1 MIVKL
6 AVVAPA
12 ATVTVAGT
20 VAHALF
26 DESVTTS
33 PLGPAALAR
42 VTVPVDDTLPNTEVG
57 ETVTLDTVAS
67 ETVRVAV
74 LFVVPR
80 VAVIVAVPVL
90 ETAVVVT
97 VKFAV
102 VAP

>member
-1 MIVKL
+1 MKF

-20 VAHALF
+20 TAHAF
-26 DESVTTS
+26 VDDRVTTS
-33 PLGPAALAR
+33 PLGPAALAS
-42 VTVPVDDTLPNTEVG
+42 VTGPVDDTLPNTQVG

-74 LFVVPR
+74 LFVVPS